1 MAEQST
7 FIKIDRNIMRW
18 RWWSNHNTLIVF
30 LTLLLTANIQEHSF
44 ERDIIRRGEVATS
57 ISTISQ
63 QTKLSPQ
70 SVRTAINHLKS
81 TGEITIRSTNRYQVI
96 TIVNYD
102 LYQSKSTS
110 KLTSN
115 QQTANKQLT
124 NKSTTIKEYIKND
137 KNGKNGKN
145 NKGRSAPD
153 SPSGIPER
161 GTKAFKA
168 KSHLLL
174 KREEGTVDDI
184 PDMYRDMFDDFAR
197 YYDWRN
203 Q

>member
-18 RWWSNHNTLIVF
+18 RWWGNHNTLIVF
-30 LTLLLTANIQEHSF
+30 LTLLITANIQEKTF

-110 KLTSN
+110 KSTFN

-124 NKSTTIKEYIKND
+124 SKLTTTKEYIKNN

-145 NKGRSAPD
+145 KEGRSAPD
-153 SPSGIPER
+153 SPSGEIPEIYR
-161 GTKAFKA
+161 GQFSTKA
-168 KSHLLL
+168 
-174 KREEGTVDDI
+174 E
-184 PDMYRDMFDDFAR
+184 
-197 YYDWRN
+197 YDAWRN

>member
-7 FIKIDRNIMRW
+7 FIKLDRNILRW

-30 LTLLLTANIQEHSF
+30 LTLLLTANIQDKPF
-44 ERDIIRRGEVATS
+44 ERDIVRRGEVATS

-81 TGEITIRSTNRYQVI
+81 TGEITIKSTNRYQVI

-102 LYQSKSTS
+102 LYQSKSTN
-110 KLTSN
+110 KLTFN

-124 NKSTTIKEYIKND
+124 NKLTTTKEYIKND
-137 KNGKNGKN
+137 KNKKKEKNKE
-145 NKGRSAPD
+145 KTST
-153 SPSGIPER
+153 SPLDGVGDVP
-161 GTKAFKA
+161 KATTMKPID
-168 KSHLLL
+168 
-174 KREEGTVDDI
+174 EGTADDI
-184 PDMYRDMFDDFAR
+184 PEEYRDFCKTYADYWR
-197 YYDWRN
+197 YRN
-203 Q
+203 R